1 MRVLLVSYVFPP
13 EPSPGSARPSFIARY
28 LPRFGWDVTVLTH
41 SSGTPPFK
49 ADVEHA
55 GDVLNWVGR
64 LPFRVQDALLVPDA
78 TARWIPRA
86 VARGRELLS
95 HGGFDALLSTALPA
109 TVHLTAAALAK
120 EFSLPWLADYRDPW
134 TGSLYVRRPFP
145 RSAFERAME
154 KRALC
159 HARAITTV
167 SEPIAQQL
175 RALHPGKSVTVI
187 PNAVDAAEWEP
198 VRAQKPDRFDLVYT
212 GSMYDGKRKPDILF
226 AALAAMR
233 AAGDAAALETAVH
246 FYGPN
251 SGTVPSAA
259 AAYGLT
265 ECVHVHGLVPRADAM
280 SRQRSAAALLI
291 FLNTDPKTA
300 GELGS
305 KVLEYAGARRPI
317 VAFGPPGSAVGE
329 FLTRHRL
336 GWFAS
341 TPEQAAAALRSAYEH
356 FTSGS
361 PDVQI
366 DSRELPSATA
376 LAERFAYQLDSI
388 TRRRGARPAVEAS

>member
-13 EPSPGSARPSFIARY
+13 EPSPGAARPSFIARY

-41 SSGTPPFK
+41 SSGPPPFK
-49 ADVEHA
+49 ADVKHA

-64 LPFRVQDALLVPDA
+64 LTL
-78 TARWIPRA
+78 A

-167 SEPIAQQL
+167 SEPIAQKL

-198 VRAQKPDRFDLVYT
+198 VRAQKPHRFDLVYT

-233 AAGDAAALETAVH
+233 AAGDAAALEAAVH

-251 SGTVPSAA
+251 SGTVPPAA

-317 VAFGPPGSAVGE
+317 VAFGPPGSAV
-329 FLTRHRL
+329 
-336 GWFAS
+336 
-341 TPEQAAAALRSAYEH
+341 
-356 FTSGS
+356 
-361 PDVQI
+361 
-366 DSRELPSATA
+366 
-376 LAERFAYQLDSI
+376 
-388 TRRRGARPAVEAS
+388 